1 MKSCILDGNLIWDKE
16 MLHQELREALGFP
29 AWYGGNL
36 DALYD
41 CLTDLQ
47 EETVICLAH
56 EEELEERLGGYV
68 RMLKRALTEAAAKNP
83 LVRWED
89 CERI

>member
-56 EEELEERLGGYV
+56 EEELEERLVCPDVETGAHRGGCKEPTGQMG
-68 RMLKRALTEAAAKNP
+68 RL
-83 LVRWED
+83 
-89 CERI
+89 